1 VKESAVHLSDAD
13 RRILRVLQAE
23 GRISASELAR
33 RIGMSE
39 TSCLRRMKSLEEAG
53 VILGYQ
59 AVADRRQMGFS
70 MSAMIMVA
78 VNQKTEID
86 RKDFLSAIADNPQI
100 ISCAAVTGSYD
111 FVLEAVIRD
120 IDDLSDLT
128 LRKLLELPSV
138 TSMSTFIVHKW
149 IKHNAPLPV

>member
-1 VKESAVHLSDAD
+1 MKDSAVQLSDAD

-53 VILGYQ
+53 AILGYQ

>member
-1 VKESAVHLSDAD
+1 MQLSDGD
-13 RRILRVLQAE
+13 RRILRVLQSQ

-59 AVADRRQMGFS
+59 AVADRRQVGFS
-70 MSAMIMVA
+70 MSAIIMVA
-78 VNQKTEID
+78 VNQRSETD

-111 FVLEAVIRD
+111 FVLEVVIRD

-128 LRKLLELPSV
+128 LRQLLELPSV
-138 TSMSTFIVHKW
+138 TGMSTSIVHKW
-149 IKHNAPLPV
+149 FKRNSPIPV

>member
-1 VKESAVHLSDAD
+1 
-13 RRILRVLQAE
+13 
-23 GRISASELAR
+23 
-33 RIGMSE
+33 
-39 TSCLRRMKSLEEAG
+39 
-53 VILGYQ
+53 
-59 AVADRRQMGFS
+59 
-70 MSAMIMVA
+70 MIMVA